1 MTLALVRLCRPYYAV
16 PMALTYTLTLYYAR
30 GGEMA
35 GEGFGAAASTIALAL
50 VIAAAYVLNDVC
62 DVAVDRSNAPERPLP
77 AGHVSRRTAA
87 VWGAIVAAAGL
98 GAAWL
103 ARERFALG
111 LAAVAAGLMLYNAF
125 SKRLGPA
132 KPLLVGVLMTCIY
145 PLAIAQAG
153 GVSGSRAA
161 ALAAFPVWMF
171 LTVFGYEILKDIRDI
186 PGDRA
191 NAARPMPVQL
201 RPRLRRGIANAAIPV
216 AGLVLVLPLFLGC
229 RWVYGAMV
237 SLAIAAAGVSVFL
250 PIRAAIAMV
259 YGECLIV
266 GVAAAA
272 DALIFGF

>member
-1 MTLALVRLCRPYYAV
+1 MTLALVRLCRPYYTV

-35 GEGFGAAASTIALAL
+35 GQGFGAAASTIALAL
-50 VIAAAYVLNDVC
+50 VITAAYVLNDVC

-111 LAAVAAGLMLYNAF
+111 LTAVAAGLMLYNAF

-132 KPLLVGVLMTCIY
+132 KPLLVGALMTCIY

-153 GVSGSRAA
+153 GVSGSRAGT
-161 ALAAFPVWMF
+161 LAAFPVWMF
-171 LTVFGYEILKDIRDI
+171 LTAFGYEILKDIRDI

-191 NAARPMPVQL
+191 NGARPMPVQL
-201 RPRLRRGIANAAIPV
+201 RPRLWRGIANAAIPV

-229 RWVYGAMV
+229 QWVYGAVV

-259 YGECLIV
+259 YGECLVV